1 MNSIQRHSIIKNGLC
16 GHANGSQFFGQTL
29 KISATVCVVD
39 QTNFI
44 EGRTIG
50 AQLGAG
56 ALLRKTPFV

>member
-1 MNSIQRHSIIKNGLC
+1 MQTWFVAQVDQKILQYLMPTVVS
-16 GHANGSQFFGQTL
+16 FGQNL
-29 KISATVCVVD
+29 EISVIVCVVD
-39 QTNFI
+39 QTSFI

>member
-1 MNSIQRHSIIKNGLC
+1 MPNLIEKSWTVSKLRGL
-16 GHANGSQFFGQTL
+16 SVFGQNL
-29 KISATVCVVD
+29 EISVIVCVVD
-39 QTNFI
+39 QTSFI